1 MSGSSGILPQ
11 LAWPRPVS
19 QGLSEGR
26 TMGKVPN
33 LPRLRV
39 RATDSCA
46 TAALTR
52 TPKPRSHLR
61 WARHCRT
68 EADSPLRPLCDAK
81 FGRTALSRS
90 YDDLRSEEHTSELQ
104 SPCN

>member
-11 LAWPRPVS
+11 LACPRRAL
-19 QGLSEGR
+19 QGLWEGR
-26 TMGKVPN
+26 TRGKGPN

-39 RATDSCA
+39 RIADSCA
-46 TAALTR
+46 AAALAR

-90 YDDLRSEEHTSELQ
+90 YDDLYIV
-104 SPCN
+104 P

>member
-19 QGLSEGR
+19 QGPWKGR
-26 TMGKVPN
+26 TKGRGPN

-39 RATDSCA
+39 RVADSRT
-46 TAALTR
+46 TAALMR

-68 EADSPLRPLCDAK
+68 EADLPLRPLCDAK
-81 FGRTALSRS
+81 LGRTALSRS
-90 YDDLRSEEHTSELQ
+90 YDDLYIV
-104 SPCN
+104 P